1 MALTFPSVAALV
13 CYLGAALS
21 SERFASLLRSAL
33 LVAWIAHGAALVTDI
48 AGIGSAIP
56 GARFGFAP
64 ALSMTLWVVL
74 AVYEL
79 ESRFVPLAGV
89 RRALASLGALVVV
102 LAWLFP
108 GQVYA
113 QATSLW
119 APLHWLLGVA
129 SYGLFGVAVLR
140 SPAPRPARA
149 CRSCVSS
156 G

>member
-1 MALTFPSVAALV
+1 MASASRRRTNASATRADA
-13 CYLGAALS
+13 GS
-21 SERFASLLRSAL
+21 SPM
-33 LVAWIAHGAALVTDI
+33 TD
-48 AGIGSAIP
+48 
-56 GARFGFAP
+56 RAP

-119 APLHWLLGVA
+119 APLAGR
-129 SYGLFGVAVLR
+129 SGKVLR
-140 SPAPRPARA
+140 TSVWAHPVAADSAQTREMATQRAKQTATCSKPAT
-149 CRSCVSS
+149 
-156 G
+156 